1 MANSDKKITIT
12 YALGLVLFLGAIY
25 TIFSYGSHRYCMIHE
40 GFVSRAGE
48 RKIKDSKKADL
59 TEGQIKA
66 KAEQIQKLLDEVYEE
81 LNFDKDI
88 DDYENLVG
96 DLRDLVD
103 ANILNS
109 IIKNKD
115 GLTAN
120 LADPQS
126 MASIKDINELGR
138 FQEVLRNMKPFLDK
152 N

>member
-25 TIFSYGSHRYCMIHE
+25 AIFSYGSHRYCMIHE
-40 GFVSRAGE
+40 GFVGQARE
-48 RKIKDSKKADL
+48 RKIKDSKKTDL

-88 DDYENLVG
+88 DDYENLVA

-103 ANILNS
+103 ANILNN
-109 IIKNKD
+109 IMKNKD

-126 MASIKDINELGR
+126 MASIKDINELGK